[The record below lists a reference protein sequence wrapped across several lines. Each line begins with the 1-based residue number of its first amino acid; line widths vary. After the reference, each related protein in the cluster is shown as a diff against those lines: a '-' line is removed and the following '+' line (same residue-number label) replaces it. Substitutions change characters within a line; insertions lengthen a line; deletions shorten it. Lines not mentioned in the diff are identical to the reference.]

1 MTSEWPFAW
10 RLGGGQ
16 AGWDRSMEPEYDD
29 AEPHSVPYIH
39 RDAAR
44 AWQAFRDFLNG
55 TPEQWHYKCVWSY
68 DRGYADGYDD
78 LDARIRG

>member
-1 MTSEWPFAW
+1 MASEWPFAW
-10 RLGGGQ
+10 CLGGGQ
-16 AGWDRSMEPEYDD
+16 AGWDPSMEPEYDD

-55 TPEQWHYKCVWSY
+55 TPKEWARHALDQYL
-68 DRGYADGYDD
+68 RGVKEGLNGGQA
-78 LDARIRG
+78 